1 MSLNDQLLTMC
12 YLPETNRSA
21 TRGALSRG
29 RTPFWMRTINER
41 TPTTATHTVA
51 LAWLRVWMLAF
62 EYLPYPLDRVG
73 H

>member
-1 MSLNDQLLTMC
+1 
-12 YLPETNRSA
+12 
-21 TRGALSRG
+21 
-29 RTPFWMRTINER
+29 MRTINER